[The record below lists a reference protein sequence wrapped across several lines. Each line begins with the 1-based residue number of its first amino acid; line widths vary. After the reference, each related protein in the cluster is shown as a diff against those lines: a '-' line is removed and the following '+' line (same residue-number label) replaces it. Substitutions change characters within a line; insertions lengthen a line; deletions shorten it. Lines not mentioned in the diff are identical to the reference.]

1 MLRKLFGFS
10 VMCLSLFLLFGCVSK
25 IGSDTNIDHT
35 IKSKES
41 LINILEKYKNIVY
54 NYKEGSV
61 DLKDSSIASIE
72 SDRDYSKTNT
82 QVNGVDEAD
91 IVKTDGTF
99 IYLSVYDKV
108 IISRGYP
115 DTEMEVVKT
124 LEYDEKFR
132 PTSLYVDDN
141 HLVVIGNYY
150 EQVDG
155 KEIYYYPQK
164 SRVLIYDKSDYTEV
178 DVVDIDGYVVTS
190 RLVNDELLL
199 VTNMYIN
206 YVKGD
211 IEVDLPSV
219 TINEEKK
226 EINYT
231 DIHYQEGIYP
241 NSFVSLIKVNLN
253 ILNHQNYT
261 YLGSSSNVYV
271 SLNNVYI
278 AENIYTNYLINS
290 RENDIN
296 ENKTI
301 VTKINY
307 SDAHFGEN
315 KAVEVNGYVNN
326 QFSMDEYNGM
336 FRIASTTGW
345 SEIENNLYI
354 YDQDLNMV
362 SKLEGIAKDERIQ
375 SVRFL
380 GERIYLVTF
389 RQVDPFFVIDASDAF
404 NPEILGELKIP
415 GYSTYLHPYD
425 DSHII
430 GFGFDTKETTNG
442 VRISGIK
449 MTLFNVLDPSN
460 PKAMFNEILSFNEDG
475 YGYSEL
481 SYNHKA
487 MLFNKDKN
495 LIAFPLTNTSYSNN
509 IYSYM
514 QSYKIY
520 NIDLESG
527 FTFKTDISHFDSA
540 KENGYQNGYNI
551 LRGLYIEDTLYT
563 VSYAKIMAHS
573 LKTYEELTTL
583 DLEFN
588 ETQFYQNWFGIRV
601 R

>member
-41 LINILEKYKNIVY
+41 LINILEKYKIIVY
-54 NYKEGSV
+54 NYEEGSV

-108 IISRGYP
+108 IIARGYP

-132 PTSLYVDDN
+132 PISLYVDDN

-199 VTNMYIN
+199 VTNKYIN

-219 TINEEKK
+219 RINEEKK

-253 ILNHQNYT
+253 TLNYQNYT

-460 PKAMFNEILSFNEDG
+460 PKAMFNEVLSFDEDG

-514 QSYKIY
+514 QSYKVY

-540 KENGYQNGYNI
+540 KENGYLNGYNI